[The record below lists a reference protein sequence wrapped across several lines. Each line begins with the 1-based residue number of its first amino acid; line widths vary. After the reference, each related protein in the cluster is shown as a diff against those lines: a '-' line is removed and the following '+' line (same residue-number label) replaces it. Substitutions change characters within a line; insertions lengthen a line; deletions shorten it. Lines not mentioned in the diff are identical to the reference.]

1 MDYAMRDVAL
11 KLEIRGKIPLNS
23 FALPAIRIL

>member
-1 MDYAMRDVAL
+1 MDYALTGTAP
-11 KLEIRGKIPLNS
+11 KLEIRVKIPLNS